1 VKVHDGD
8 VVLVRDGYDPVV
20 DGPGYDTYHLNFLAG
35 TSRTMTVTE
44 DPGHVRLRST
54 WKQIDTRLLLVHG

>member
-8 VVLVRDGYDPVV
+8 VVLVRDGYHPAVA
-20 DGPGYDTYHLNFLAG
+20 GPDYDTYYLNFLAG

-44 DPGHVRLRST
+44 APLHREANRST
-54 WKQIDTRLLLVHG
+54 PAPVHG